1 MSLADS
7 VQAVSDMR
15 LAVRDTVAED
25 LGLQEPLSE
34 DHVEALQMQRR
45 TTSPNYR
52 AGTRTGVSA
61 GAHSSG

>member
-34 DHVEALQMQRR
+34 DHVEALQMQ
-45 TTSPNYR
+45 TELKE
-52 AGTRTGVSA
+52 GTEKERERERDRERVV
-61 GAHSSG
+61 